1 MQTMDRIMILQNSKF
16 KEKWEERS
24 SQQGKR
30 DVQAKRVDC
39 ARTVGGIGRA
49 WLVLMSILAFC
60 KAKHG
65 GGIGSAD
72 GGQDKGA
79 AYAGSAPVEVSFIE
93 AAWDFDNKQ

>member
-1 MQTMDRIMILQNSKF
+1 
-16 KEKWEERS
+16 
-24 SQQGKR
+24 
-30 DVQAKRVDC
+30 
-39 ARTVGGIGRA
+39 
-49 WLVLMSILAFC
+49 MSILAFC